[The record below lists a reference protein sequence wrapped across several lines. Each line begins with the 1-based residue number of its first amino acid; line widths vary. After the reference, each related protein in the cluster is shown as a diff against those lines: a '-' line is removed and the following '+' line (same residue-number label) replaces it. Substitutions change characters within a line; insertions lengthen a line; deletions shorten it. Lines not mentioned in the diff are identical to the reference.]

1 MVKQK
6 KMGEWAFLGGVLL
19 AIVLGLFP
27 GAISTEIAALILVIL
42 GLLVGFLNIAEKEIQ
57 QFIIAS
63 IALLLPGTITGLG
76 ALPYIGTYVVSI
88 LGNIAAFVAPA
99 VVIVALKAIWEL
111 ASK

>member
-1 MVKQK
+1 MIK
-6 KMGEWAFLGGVLL
+6 KKKIGEWAFLGGVLL
-19 AIVLGLFP
+19 AVVLGLFP
-27 GAISTEIAALILVIL
+27 GIITEGMAALVLVIL
-42 GLLVGFLNIAEKEIQ
+42 GLLVGFLNIAEKEVQ

-63 IALLLPGTITGLG
+63 IALLLPGTITGLV